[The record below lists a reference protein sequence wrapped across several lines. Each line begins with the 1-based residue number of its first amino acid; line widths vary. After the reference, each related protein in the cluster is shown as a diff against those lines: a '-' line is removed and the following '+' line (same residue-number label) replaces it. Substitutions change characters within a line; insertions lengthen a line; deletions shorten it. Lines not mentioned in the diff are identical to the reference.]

1 VGHPFNPVYL
11 LPLVEVCGGA
21 QTSSWALDRAGEVY
35 GSVGMQVLRV
45 HTEIDG
51 FIADRLLEALWREA
65 LWLVHDGVATAEEVD
80 DAVRYGAGLRWA
92 IMGTFLT
99 YRIAGGQAG
108 MRHFMEQFGP
118 TLAAPWTKLVDV
130 PELTPAFLDELSAQ
144 SDEQAEG
151 RSVGELER
159 LRDDCLVAVL
169 QGLRAQDY
177 GAGRTL
183 AAWERGLLARGP
195 ATQSVSI
202 DGAPLALIHREIP
215 PEWIDYNGHVHE
227 SRYLQLFGDATDAL
241 LRAIGVDEAYVAEGH
256 SYYTVETHLSHLQQ
270 LVSGERVR
278 VLTQVL
284 GFDERRLHLFHKLTR
299 SDDDEAVAT
308 AEQMLIHVDTVAGR
322 ASAVDG
328 AVGLRVAAL
337 AAAHAEL
344 AVPAQVGR
352 QIALRT

>member
-1 VGHPFNPVYL
+1 
-11 LPLVEVCGGA
+11 
-21 QTSSWALDRAGEVY
+21 
-35 GSVGMQVLRV
+35 MQVLRV
-45 HTEIDG
+45 RTEIDG

-130 PELTPAFLDELSAQ
+130 PELTPAFLDELSAL

-284 GFDERRLHLFHKLTR
+284 GFDERRLHLFHTLTR
-299 SDDDEAVAT
+299 PDDDEAVAT